1 MATADVLATAPPA
14 LTPADAEAVALATFG
29 VEATARPLVS
39 ERDQNFRL
47 TDADGGAWVLKVSN
61 AAEDRGVVEMEVL
74 AVEHIATVD
83 PQLPVPIARPALS
96 GDPIGS
102 ASIGGTTHLVRLVPL
117 LPGRTAEPAELVP
130 ADIREIGSVVA
141 RIGVALQEFRHP
153 AAGRAIAWDQ
163 QHLPALFGHAGL
175 IEPGARRELLDRVI
189 GRFEANVLPAWPA
202 LRAQVIHND
211 VTLDN
216 LLIGPSGGV
225 TGSIDFGDM
234 ARTALVLD
242 IPATLPSLLR
252 QREDILAVAAHFLT
266 GYAAV
271 RPLEQPEA
279 ELLGDLLAGR
289 MAQTILISVVR
300 TAQYPDN
307 AYIRGWSEPAWQL
320 LEQMEAIGFDEAG
333 RRLAALA
340 LALEREP

>member
-1 MATADVLATAPPA
+1 MATADVLDTAPPA
-14 LTPADAEAVALATFG
+14 LTPAEAETVARATFG

-61 AAEDRGVVEMEVL
+61 AAENRGVIEMEVA

-83 PQLPVPIARPALS
+83 PGLPVPIARLALS

-102 ASIGGTTHLVRLVPL
+102 ASIGGATHLVRLLPL
-117 LPGRTAEPAELVP
+117 LPGRTAEPDELMP
-130 ADIREIGSVVA
+130 ADMREIGSAVA

-153 AAGRAIAWDQ
+153 AAGRAISWDQ
-163 QHLPALFGHAGL
+163 RHLPALFGHAGL

-202 LRAQVIHND
+202 LRTQVIHND

-216 LLIGPSGGV
+216 LLIGPSGRV
-225 TGSIDFGDM
+225 TGIIDFGDM

-242 IPATLPSLLR
+242 IPATLQSLVR
-252 QREDILAVAAHFLT
+252 QREDVLDVAAHFLA
-266 GYAAV
+266 GYTAV
-271 RPLEQPEA
+271 LPLEQPEA

-307 AYIRGWSEPAWQL
+307 AYIHGWSEPAWKL

-340 LALEREP
+340 LEPQP